1 MRVNFITAI
10 SSFDLEDLII
20 EALAQ
25 KEFTLV
31 GRAHSKAQ
39 LFDCVAKFP
48 TEERLIVIYDS
59 GLSLSPTEKLKI
71 QTEQI
76 ASLELGNEVLSNTS
90 NASGLNSE
98 VLLSQVY
105 ERLRKPEEI
114 HIGDSGISPKS
125 IKPKFSG
132 TGNLWIGI
140 TGSDASPGITTV
152 AINVAAEISLES
164 FTVLLDGDSDRVD
177 IGVKLGMKSDE
188 RKSALNENLTL
199 IDISKLD
206 QQSIERLIP
215 NKQPESETQI
225 VGCVDLGDA
234 PDLNIALRDRREKG
248 KTYVENLQ
256 MCGHIVYV
264 LQPEKHCLFEM
275 ERFYLQSKQ
284 LYPDARI
291 TFVLNKASNSS
302 RHQAF
307 KKSFRK
313 KLQELEAGQKHFI
326 IPLEY
331 QLIDR
336 AQGRFSTVAEVA
348 PRSTLRKAIREL
360 SIYLHKST

>member
-10 SSFDLEDLII
+10 SLFDLEDLVI
-20 EALAQ
+20 EALSQ

-31 GRAHSKAQ
+31 GRAHSKEQ

-48 TEERLIVIYDS
+48 IEERLIVIYDS
-59 GLSLSPTEKLKI
+59 GFSFSPAEKRKM
-71 QTEQI
+71 QTDQI
-76 ASLELGNEVLSNTS
+76 SSLELGNEVLSN
-90 NASGLNSE
+90 ASIATGLNSE

-105 ERLRKPEEI
+105 ERLRKPEDI
-114 HIGDSGISPKS
+114 QVGDSGIVPRL
-125 IKPKFSG
+125 IKPKFSE

-140 TGSDASPGITTV
+140 TGSNASPGITTV

-177 IGVKLGMKSDE
+177 IGVKLGMKSED

-199 IDISKLD
+199 IDISKMD

-215 NKQPESETQI
+215 HKRPESETQI

-234 PDLNIALRDRREKG
+234 PDLKIALRDRREKG
-248 KTYVENLQ
+248 KTYVDNLQ
-256 MCGHIVYV
+256 MCSHIVYV
-264 LQPEKHCLFEM
+264 LQPENHCLFEM
-275 ERFYLQSKQ
+275 ERFYLQTRE
-284 LYPDARI
+284 LYSDAKI

-326 IPLEY
+326 VPYEY
-331 QLIDR
+331 PLIDR

-348 PRSTLRKAIREL
+348 PRSTLRKAFREL